1 MLSHR
6 LSQKFRF
13 NPCFNGTYSLT
24 TWDEYFMEIAE
35 IGFNPCFNGTYSL
48 TNTAIM
54 KGIYLLGS
62 FNPCFNGTYSL
73 TYASTNIIL
82 QKPLF

>member
-6 LSQKFRF
+6 LSQKFR
-13 NPCFNGTYSLT
+13 
-24 TWDEYFMEIAE
+24 
-35 IGFNPCFNGTYSL
+35 FNPCFNGTYSL